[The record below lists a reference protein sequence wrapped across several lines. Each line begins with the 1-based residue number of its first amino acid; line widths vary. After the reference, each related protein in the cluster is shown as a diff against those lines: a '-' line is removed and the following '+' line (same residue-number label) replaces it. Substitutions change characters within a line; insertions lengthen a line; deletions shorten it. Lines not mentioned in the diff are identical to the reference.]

1 TKIDLFAHSYGGRRF
16 FQFAMD
22 YPDQVR
28 SITTIGTPYDK
39 NTMGKLGNNVSILR
53 WKWVQKLVDKEPTQY
68 SGYVDPNPENRRV
81 DKGIEH
87 SNVYTDMTSE
97 ALSEEMTYLK
107 AANPEVYRKL
117 EEMDITAVAG
127 YDLAGWLGTKSSQD
141 GAVSVKSQQAKSLGA
156 LIDQRL
162 SYKVDGGGFRP
173 TKPPHIYEIENEEF
187 IELIKKVNKTQQE

>member
-1 TKIDLFAHSYGGRRF
+1 
-16 FQFAMD
+16 
-22 YPDQVR
+22 
-28 SITTIGTPYDK
+28 
-39 NTMGKLGNNVSILR
+39 
-53 WKWVQKLVDKEPTQY
+53 
-68 SGYVDPNPENRRV
+68 
-81 DKGIEH
+81 
-87 SNVYTDMTSE
+87 TDMTSE

-141 GAVSVKSQQAKSLGA
+141 GAVSIQSQQAESLGA

-162 SYKVDGGGFRP
+162 SYKVDGGAFRP
-173 TKPPHIYEIENEEF
+173 TKPPHIYEIKNEEF

>member
-1 TKIDLFAHSYGGRRF
+1 
-16 FQFAMD
+16 
-22 YPDQVR
+22 
-28 SITTIGTPYDK
+28 
-39 NTMGKLGNNVSILR
+39 
-53 WKWVQKLVDKEPTQY
+53 
-68 SGYVDPNPENRRV
+68 
-81 DKGIEH
+81 EH

-127 YDLAGWLGTKSSQD
+127 YDVKVQATSLPTYSYTGGRVDVEQSSND
-141 GAVSVKSQQAKSLGA
+141 GAVSIQSQQAESLGA

-162 SYKVDGGGFRP
+162 SYKVDGGAVRL